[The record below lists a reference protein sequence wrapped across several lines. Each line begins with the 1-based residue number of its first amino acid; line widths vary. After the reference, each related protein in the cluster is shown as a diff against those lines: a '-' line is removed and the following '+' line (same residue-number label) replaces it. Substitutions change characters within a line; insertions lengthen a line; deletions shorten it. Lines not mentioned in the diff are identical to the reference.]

1 MQREAKP
8 RATVVQKY
16 GGSSVA
22 DVEKIQ
28 RVAERVV
35 ATREQGKHV
44 VVVVSAM
51 GDTTDELLALARKV
65 TDSPSR
71 RELDMLL
78 SAGERISM
86 ALLSMALNARGVP
99 AVSFTGSQSGIVT
112 NDAHTN
118 ARIVEVRP
126 FRVQDELERG
136 KVVIVAGYQ
145 GVSYKKEVTTLG
157 RGGSDTTAVALAA
170 ALDAEACEI
179 YSDVEGVYTAD
190 PRVVPEAQRLA
201 ELSYE
206 EMQELAEAGAK
217 VLNAQA
223 VEFAKERGIAIY
235 ARATHAGPG
244 ETLVRKFPPRAAGR
258 VVGIASETGIAALAC
273 RGGGAELEALLLLL
287 AEYGAPAKQFA
298 SQATGDGPPFTS
310 LVLSLENLPDAPALR
325 RRAAERLGPA
335 LLWREGLGAVSAI
348 GAGIN
353 ASVDYLRRALACLAA
368 AGIGNLG
375 VSTSSFRIS
384 LLVEQAAV
392 RDASRILHGEL
403 IGESPSRTNA

>member
-1 MQREAKP
+1 MDQEAKP
-8 RATVVQKY
+8 RPTVVQKY

-22 DVEKIQ
+22 DVERIQ
-28 RVAERVV
+28 KVADRVA
-35 ATREQGKHV
+35 ATQQAGKQV

-51 GDTTDELLALARKV
+51 GDTTDDLLALARKV
-65 TDSPSR
+65 TDTPSR

-112 NDAHTN
+112 NDSHTN

-126 FRVQDELERG
+126 FRVLDELERG

-217 VLNAQA
+217 VLNAHA

-235 ARATHAGPG
+235 ARASHAGPG

-258 VVGIASETGIAALAC
+258 VVGIASETGIAALSC
-273 RGGGAELEALLLLL
+273 SGGEAELGTLLELL
-287 AEYGAPAKQFA
+287 ARYGAPAKQLMFH
-298 SQATGDGPPFTS
+298 ATGAANPITA
-310 LVLSLENLPDAPALR
+310 LVLPLENVHDATALR
-325 RRAAERLGPA
+325 REAEASLGSRLE
-335 LLWREGLGAVSAI
+335 WREGLGAVSAI

-353 ASVDYLRRALACLAA
+353 TSLEYVRRAQRCLAD
-368 AGIGNLG
+368 AGTRVLG

-384 LLVEQAAV
+384 LLVEEAAV
-392 RDASRILHGEL
+392 KDAVQRLHREL
-403 IGESPSRTNA
+403 IGETPSRPAA